1 VGHADRNAN
10 PAQRRARSAG
20 TGAGDSGR
28 KRPRRHAPP
37 LALQRIPQPVGAGL
51 PCPPGDGDGDDDG
64 VPLRGQ
70 RALRPA
76 ALTSFVSV
84 YARRH
89 CGGTDS
95 GILGAGTG
103 GPKDAPSAAA
113 TAPVADGRRRQA
125 GAGFRRGGEEA

>member
-1 VGHADRNAN
+1 MGHVDRNAN
-10 PAQRRARSAG
+10 PAQRRAQWVG

-28 KRPRRHAPP
+28 ERPRRHAPP
-37 LALQRIPQPVGAGL
+37 LALQRIPQPARAGL
-51 PCPPGDGDGDDDG
+51 PCPPDDG

-76 ALTSFVSV
+76 ALTNFVSV

-95 GILGAGTG
+95 GILAAGTG
-103 GPKDAPSAAA
+103 GCRR
-113 TAPVADGRRRQA
+113 TRHRRQPLRPSPTVA
-125 GAGFRRGGEEA
+125 VDKRARGSGVGVEEV

>member
-1 VGHADRNAN
+1 MGHVDRNAN
-10 PAQRRARSAG
+10 PAQRRAQWVG

-28 KRPRRHAPP
+28 ERLRRHAPP
-37 LALQRIPQPVGAGL
+37 LALQRIPQPARAGL
-51 PCPPGDGDGDDDG
+51 PCPPGDGDGDG

-76 ALTSFVSV
+76 ALTNFVSV